1 MAALKSGSHACRLDR
16 IRDMY
21 AFFSFC
27 FILSRLLSLLGGDLL
42 PFTRFKKKKNSLY
55 KLQKEN
61 ENQITML
68 TNDAKPPMFTGVCIC
83 LLFVIVL
90 LAFDNFN
97 NDKASRK

>member
-1 MAALKSGSHACRLDR
+1 
-16 IRDMY
+16 
-21 AFFSFC
+21 
-27 FILSRLLSLLGGDLL
+27 
-42 PFTRFKKKKNSLY
+42 
-55 KLQKEN
+55 
-61 ENQITML
+61 ML